1 MKKTTTTTTTEKPAA
16 AVVDFFADTDARCE
30 TCLHC
35 KREFTDEDSVRK
47 GVCFRFPPVP
57 MFRPFAGSGAAPTLV
72 RPIVKVYDE
81 ACGEWKARK

>member
-1 MKKTTTTTTTEKPAA
+1 MKKTTTTEKPV
-16 AVVDFFADTDARCE
+16 AVMDFFADTDLRCE

-35 KREFTDEDSVRK
+35 KREFTDEDGTRK
-47 GVCFRFPPVP
+47 GACFRFPPASL
-57 MFRPFAGSGAAPTLV
+57 FRPFAGSGAAPMLV